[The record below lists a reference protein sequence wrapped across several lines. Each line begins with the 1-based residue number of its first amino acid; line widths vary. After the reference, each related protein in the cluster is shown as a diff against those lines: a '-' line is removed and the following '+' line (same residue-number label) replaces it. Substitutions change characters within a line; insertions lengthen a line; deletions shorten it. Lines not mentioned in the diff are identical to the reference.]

1 MNLLKNLKQMK
12 MNIKIECG
20 GRHTILSI
28 NDCYFS
34 RHNEEMQKYYNC
46 LSDGDVEKANT
57 HLISANGC
65 IAEVGKMFFNA
76 IMELKQVR
84 YD

>member
-1 MNLLKNLKQMK
+1 MNV
-12 MNIKIECG
+12 KIESG

-46 LSDGDVEKANT
+46 LADGDVEKANM
-57 HLISANGC
+57 HLNTANGFVT
-65 IAEVGKMFFNA
+65 EVGKMFFNA
-76 IMELKQVR
+76 LMGLRQTR
-84 YD
+84 HD